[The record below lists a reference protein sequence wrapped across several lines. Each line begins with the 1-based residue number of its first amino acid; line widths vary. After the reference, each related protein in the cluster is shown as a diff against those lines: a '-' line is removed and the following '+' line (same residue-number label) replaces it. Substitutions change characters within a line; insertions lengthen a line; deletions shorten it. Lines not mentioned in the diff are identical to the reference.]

1 MLWLYDSRD
10 RLHGKRKLHILPLTG
25 EGKQQAWDI
34 VLATEVANER
44 MDYAGLAD
52 TDAREDEP
60 TNTELFNDYWAEYG
74 WCLMPV
80 EPDAEVPHD
89 AEVAA

>member
-10 RLHGKRKLHILPLTG
+10 RKYGKRKLHIFPLTS
-25 EGKQQAWDI
+25 EGKQKAWDM
-34 VLATEVANER
+34 VLDAEVANER
-44 MDYAGLAD
+44 MDYAFLAD
-52 TDAREDEP
+52 TDAIEDEP

-74 WCLMPV
+74 WWLMPV

-89 AEVAA
+89 AEVA